1 MATPA
6 LPDTDRTSRPW
17 LAPAAVFAAAFAV
30 RIAVALEAWNHIP
43 FLKAPVVD
51 GSEYFIRAR
60 EVAAGAWWSHKMEIH
75 PPLYGWFAGTVFSI
89 FGDASFAL
97 YALQALLGA
106 GTAVLLWR
114 FTKILAGPRAALAA
128 GALAAAAWPAV
139 FQEVHASAA
148 GLSLFLA
155 AATLNLAEWA
165 SRGRPLRALAP
176 GIAVGLAAIAHGMM
190 LAFGLVLLLPLLERT
205 RRGAIAAAAGL
216 AAALIPTLAVCA
228 HNATLDDGA
237 YALQANVGLNI
248 WIGNN
253 PAADGYPNLPQG
265 PPYDDTVD
273 RAWRAGHL
281 TSAEQDRY
289 FRGEALR
296 WAASH
301 PFRWAALCGKRLLGT
316 WSAAEVDSSMDAG
329 VFEEGLTL
337 DWLAFARWGVLA
349 ALALPGA
356 VLIWKRFPDHRRL
369 WLAGAAATGIPL
381 LLLVTSNRYRVP
393 LLVALVPAAGVAL
406 EAAWTGRRAL
416 ATKAGAGLAAL
427 AVAGGALSFANPLGV
442 RTGAYCDR
450 DMLLGASHAALG
462 DLPAAERHFA
472 AALVRRPNDAYV
484 MLMLGRVYYRAERVD
499 LAVERTLQALA
510 ARPAYTDAVVQLATI
525 LPGGNRDAEVHRAFR
540 EAMQADPSD
549 PRLPGRY
556 GEWLLSKGL
565 RGDAIAPLRRAVD
578 LQPRSRGYRAN
589 LGMALLASSR
599 PADAE
604 PLFLSVLEDDP
615 SHPDAL
621 YGAAACALARGDRG
635 EAIRL
640 GRAAAEAGHPGAAE
654 LLERASH
661 P

>member
-6 LPDTDRTSRPW
+6 QPEDARPSRPW

-30 RIAVALEAWNHIP
+30 RLAVAIEAWSRIP

-60 EVAAGAWWSHKMEIH
+60 EVVAGEWWSRKMEIH
-75 PPLYGWFAGTVFSI
+75 PPLYGWFVGTVFSL
-89 FGDASFAL
+89 FGDGSFAL

-106 GTAVLLWR
+106 ATAVLLWR

-128 GALAAAAWPAV
+128 GALAAVAWPAV
-139 FQEVHASAA
+139 LQEAHASAA

-155 AATLNLAEWA
+155 AAALNLAEWA
-165 SRGRPLRALAP
+165 TRGRPLRALAP
-176 GIAVGLAAIAHGMM
+176 GLAVGLAGIAHGMM
-190 LAFGLVLLLPLLERT
+190 LAFGLLLLLPLLDRT

-216 AAALIPTLAVCA
+216 AAALIPALAVCA
-228 HNATLDDGA
+228 HNAGLDDGA

-273 RAWRAGHL
+273 RAWRAGHM
-281 TSAEQDRY
+281 TSAEQDRH

-301 PFRWAALCGKRLLGT
+301 PFRWVVLCGKRLLGT

-329 VFEEGLTL
+329 IFEDALAL
-337 DWLAFARWGVLA
+337 DGLAFARWSVLA

-356 VLIWKRFPDHRRL
+356 VLIWTRSPGNRRL
-369 WLAGAAATGIPL
+369 WLAGAAAAGIPL

-406 EAAWTGRRAL
+406 EAAWTDRKAL
-416 ATKAGAGLAAL
+416 ATKAGAGLAGL

-450 DMLLGASHAALG
+450 DMLLGASQAALG

-472 AALVRRPNDAYV
+472 AALARRPDDAYV
-484 MLMLGRVYYRAERVD
+484 LLMLGRVYYRAERTD
-499 LAVERTLQALA
+499 LAVEKTLQALR

-525 LPGGNRDAEVHRAFR
+525 GGRDADVHRAFQ

-565 RGDAIAPLRRAVD
+565 RGDAIAPLRRAVE

-599 PADAE
+599 PGEAE
-604 PLFLSVLEDDP
+604 PLFRSVLDDDP